1 MDEIMTTGQNWAT
14 AESTGDTGAL
24 ADLVTDDFRVVGPV
38 GFILDRQ
45 QYLGRYQ
52 GGFSP
57 ESVAWDDVI
66 VRDYGNAAVTI
77 ATVTQQASFQNQ
89 RADGQFRVAPAGD
102 QPGRLHPVEVVAQRR
117 AADPDRLGQLALAAG
132 GPYRQR
138 QQDQPDRQR
147 AAGRAESLVERPA
160 DGAAGPGQDEPDRL
174 VRHHSRIVA
183 KR

>member
-1 MDEIMTTGQNWAT
+1 MDDIMTTGQNWAT

-66 VRDYGNAAVTI
+66 VLDYGNAAVTI

-89 RADGQFRVAPAGD
+89 RADGQFRVAHVFVKPA
-102 QPGRLHPVEVVAQRR
+102 
-117 AADPDRLGQLALAAG
+117 DRWQIANVQYSMIG
-132 GPYRQR
+132 GPS
-138 QQDQPDRQR
+138 PF
-147 AAGRAESLVERPA
+147 ARP
-160 DGAAGPGQDEPDRL
+160 GE
-174 VRHHSRIVA
+174 
-183 KR
+183 

>member
-1 MDEIMTTGQNWAT
+1 MDDIMTTGQKWAT

-77 ATVTQQASFQNQ
+77 ATVTQQASFQGQ
-89 RADGQFRVAPAGD
+89 RADGQFRVAHVFVKPA
-102 QPGRLHPVEVVAQRR
+102 
-117 AADPDRLGQLALAAG
+117 DRWQIANVQYSMIG
-132 GPYRQR
+132 GPS
-138 QQDQPDRQR
+138 PF
-147 AAGRAESLVERPA
+147 ARP
-160 DGAAGPGQDEPDRL
+160 GE
-174 VRHHSRIVA
+174 
-183 KR
+183 

>member
-1 MDEIMTTGQNWAT
+1 MDDIMTTGQNWAT

-77 ATVTQQASFQNQ
+77 ATVTQQASFQGQ
-89 RADGQFRVAPAGD
+89 RADGQFRVAHVFVKPAD
-102 QPGRLHPVEVVAQRR
+102 HWQIANVQYSMI
-117 AADPDRLGQLALAAG
+117 G
-132 GPYRQR
+132 GPS
-138 QQDQPDRQR
+138 PF
-147 AAGRAESLVERPA
+147 ARP
-160 DGAAGPGQDEPDRL
+160 GE
-174 VRHHSRIVA
+174 
-183 KR
+183 

>member
-1 MDEIMTTGQNWAT
+1 MDDIMTTGQKWAA
-14 AESTGDTGAL
+14 AESTGDAGTL

-77 ATVTQQASFQNQ
+77 ATVTQKASFQGQ
-89 RADGQFRVAPAGD
+89 RADGQFRVAHVLVKPGD
-102 QPGRLHPVEVVAQRR
+102 RWQIANVQYSMI
-117 AADPDRLGQLALAAG
+117 G
-132 GPYRQR
+132 GP
-138 QQDQPDRQR
+138 PPF
-147 AAGRAESLVERPA
+147 ARP
-160 DGAAGPGQDEPDRL
+160 GE
-174 VRHHSRIVA
+174 
-183 KR
+183 

>member
-1 MDEIMTTGQNWAT
+1 MDDIMTTGQNWAT

-89 RADGQFRVAPAGD
+89 RADGQFRVAHVFVKPA
-102 QPGRLHPVEVVAQRR
+102 
-117 AADPDRLGQLALAAG
+117 DRWQIANVQYSMIG
-132 GPYRQR
+132 GPS
-138 QQDQPDRQR
+138 PF
-147 AAGRAESLVERPA
+147 ARP
-160 DGAAGPGQDEPDRL
+160 GE
-174 VRHHSRIVA
+174 
-183 KR
+183 